1 MSFES
6 IAWGVKQNT
15 GNSVS
20 KLILLMLCN
29 YADDKHTC
37 YPSIEHI
44 AKICHCSVRTVSTH
58 IKELQRKGL
67 IKIGK
72 HKRKIF
78 NLNVYIL
85 GSANPAVVQNTAI
98 SSARD
103 ADNTNINKYEIK
115 KRTKNKNFIMG

>member
-44 AKICHCSVRTVSTH
+44 AKICHCSV
-58 IKELQRKGL
+58 
-67 IKIGK
+67 
-72 HKRKIF
+72 
-78 NLNVYIL
+78 
-85 GSANPAVVQNTAI
+85 ANPAVLQNTAI

-103 ADNTNINKYEIK
+103 AHNTNINKYEIK